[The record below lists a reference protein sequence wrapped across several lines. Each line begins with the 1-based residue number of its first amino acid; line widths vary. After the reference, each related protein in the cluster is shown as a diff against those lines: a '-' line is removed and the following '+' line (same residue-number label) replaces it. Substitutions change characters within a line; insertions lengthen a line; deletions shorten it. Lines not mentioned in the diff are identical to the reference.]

1 VLRSRWVLDASV
13 LLATPGET
21 KIEHLEPAI
30 TAHLDAVSE
39 PPAAVVK
46 TNHREN
52 LHPAAASVLSCR
64 VTLTIASLTQSI
76 AWT

>member
-1 VLRSRWVLDASV
+1 V
-13 LLATPGET
+13 LLATPDEK
-21 KIEHLEPAI
+21 KIEHLDAAI
-30 TAHLDAVSE
+30 TAHLDAGSE

-64 VTLTIASLTQSI
+64 VTLTLASLTQSI

>member
-1 VLRSRWVLDASV
+1 V
-13 LLATPGET
+13 LLAKPGET
-21 KIEHLEPAI
+21 RIEHLEAAM